1 MNLRRAC
8 RSLGLSVVALAAAL
22 ILMGTSAL
30 AAGPQPL
37 PEQSCNAGTSNAS
50 ELVVDNVRARDAVP
64 HIEHPWL
71 PFAIPFCHHFNPTA
85 TPPAP

>member
-1 MNLRRAC
+1 MKLRRAR

-22 ILMGTSAL
+22 SLSGTSAF

-37 PEQSCNAGTSNAS
+37 PEQSCNTGTGNAS
-50 ELVVDNVRARDAVP
+50 ELVDNVRALEAIP

-71 PFAIPFCHHFNPTA
+71 PFPVEFCHHFNPTA
-85 TPPAP
+85 SPPAV

>member
-1 MNLRRAC
+1 MNLRRAR

-22 ILMGTSAL
+22 ILSGTSAI

-50 ELVVDNVRARDAVP
+50 ERVGNVRALEGIP
-64 HIEHPWL
+64 HVEHPWL
-71 PFAIPFCHHFNPTA
+71 PFPIPYCHHFNPTA

>member
-1 MNLRRAC
+1 MNLRRAR

-22 ILMGTSAL
+22 ILLGTTSAL

-37 PEQSCNAGTSNAS
+37 PEPSCNAGTSNAS
-50 ELVVDNVRARDAVP
+50 EQVVDNVRARDAVP

-71 PFAIPFCHHFNPTA
+71 PFAIPYCHHFNP
-85 TPPAP
+85 AP